1 MSRQFRHRVTAVV
14 LGGLL
19 LGAPLL
25 TNGTANAGQVEGGGR
40 QVVFGGGGMLGL
52 SCSSKPDLE
61 SMTVPP
67 DSTVVVVNRTGHNA
81 RLLLGGAEKGAIAD
95 NGSAQVLFRRGTT
108 AVTLDPDCTLGDE
121 ATPSLVTAAP
131 STPAGVPGPIPV
143 PPSATP
149 ATDAATSGAGSPPTS
164 TAGVTL
170 PDSPGLSASRPQHAT
185 AGAITPGASRP
196 GVVRPG
202 FGSGGAAT
210 TAAEAMPPGG
220 VQLRLKATTGRRTTG
235 AAGPAFAGMPPGGDK
250 TLVPAV
256 PSLDLVPATEA
267 APAAPAV
274 PTMEIAAAE
283 PVAAMEPMSPERPIG
298 LLALVAAV
306 CAVGVGVGAIRAFA
320 AQRASRAKIA

>member
-40 QVVFGGGGMLGL
+40 QVVFGGGGMLGI
-52 SCSSKPDLE
+52 SCNSMPDLE
-61 SMTVPP
+61 SMTVPA
-67 DSTVVVVNRTGHNA
+67 DSTVMVVNRTGRNA
-81 RLLLGGAEKGAIAD
+81 RLLLGGTERGAIPD

-121 ATPSLVTAAP
+121 ATPTLVTAAP
-131 STPAGVPGPIPV
+131 STPADVPGPIPV

-149 ATDAATSGAGSPPTS
+149 VTAATSGPGSPPTS
-164 TAGVTL
+164 TAAGATL

-185 AGAITPGASRP
+185 ADAITPGASRT

-202 FGSGGAAT
+202 HGSAGAAT

-220 VQLRLKATTGRRTTG
+220 LQIRLRSETSRRTTG
-235 AAGPAFAGMPPGGDK
+235 AGGPAFSGMPPGADK
-250 TLVPAV
+250 AVVPAV
-256 PSLDLVPATEA
+256 PSMDLSQPTGVT
-267 APAAPAV
+267 PAAPAV
-274 PTMEIAAAE
+274 PTTEIAAAE

-306 CAVGVGVGAIRAFA
+306 CVVGVGVGAIRAFA
-320 AQRASRAKIA
+320 AQRASRATIA